1 MDHRDVAAQYAR
13 RHEAALR
20 LPPLDGYRD
29 PNDKHLEE
37 SRPPMHPLDICQH
50 IADGRPVSRDELR
63 IAWQEYPEARRML
76 EAAAAVLQDGWH

>member
-37 SRPPMHPLDICQH
+37 SRPLMPPLDVCQH
-50 IADGRPVSRDELR
+50 VADGRPVSRDELLS
-63 IAWQEYPEARRML
+63 AWQNHPEARPML
-76 EAAAAVLQDGWH
+76 EEAAVAWAGGWD